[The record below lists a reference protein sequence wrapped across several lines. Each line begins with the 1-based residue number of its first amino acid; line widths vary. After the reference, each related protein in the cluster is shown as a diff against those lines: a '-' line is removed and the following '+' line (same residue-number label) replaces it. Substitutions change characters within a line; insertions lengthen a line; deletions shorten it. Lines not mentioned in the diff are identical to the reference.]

1 MLPTSLIELVLLR
14 DRESLLRT
22 LTETSRVYVDQSVLG
37 MQGPSATSETYAR
50 LVEALRTHFRPVAES
65 EDAYVQELERK
76 AAPAAHEADSG
87 E

>member
-14 DRESLLRT
+14 DLESLLRA

-76 AAPAAHEADSG
+76 AAPAADSG